1 MIEEPF
7 ASGRSFIH
15 RMAPVVKIP
24 AALVLSVPAALCH
37 HFGIL
42 GIYLGCALILTA
54 GAGLR
59 PVAVFRR
66 LKPAFWFLAMLWIIL
81 PLTFEGTVLYRYGW
95 ITLTRP
101 GLVMCAEI
109 TVKSVTIL
117 LIFTALVATMPVA
130 SVGHGLHRLH
140 VPDKLVFLLLMC
152 YRYIAVIQEEYSR
165 LLRAARLR
173 GFTPKTGL
181 HTYRTFAF
189 LAGMLFVRASLRA
202 QRVYKAML
210 CRGFTGTFHTLDD
223 DRPDPYGRLFLPFVT
238 AIGVGLFLYERIWI
252 KT

>member
-1 MIEEPF
+1 MIDEPF
-7 ASGRSFIH
+7 VSGQSFIH
-15 RMAPVVKIP
+15 RMAPVIKIS
-24 AALVLSVPAALCH
+24 AALVLSVTAALSH

-42 GIYLGCALILTA
+42 GIYLGCALLLTA
-54 GAGLR
+54 GARLR
-59 PVAVFRR
+59 PMAVIRR
-66 LKPAFWFLAMLWIIL
+66 LKPAAWFLAMLWVLL
-81 PLTFEGTVLYRYGW
+81 PLTFEGPEIFRYGW
-95 ITLTRP
+95 ISLTRP

-109 TVKSVTIL
+109 TLKSVTIL

-130 SVGHGLHRLH
+130 AVGHGLHRLH

-173 GFTPKTGL
+173 GFTPGTRL
-181 HTYRTFAF
+181 HTYRTFAY

-223 DRPDPYGRLFLPFVT
+223 DPPDPCGRLFLVVT
-238 AIGVGLFLYERIWI
+238 TAFGTGLFLYEQIWI
-252 KT
+252 KI